1 MSVTTSLSHRPWA
14 KHVDMYAKIPAD
26 LMEGT
31 RSGSVLSYIS
41 LCIMLI
47 LFLYETSAFFSSRY
61 GDTLAF
67 FAINGLGSYQG
78 ISSHVMSHNVPFC
91 KIDRLVTDL
100 SLDRSDDPRIRLNF
114 NITMMDLR
122 CDWAVIDV
130 VSVLGTHQNV
140 TAHVTKWN
148 VNGQGVRQGYKGRNR
163 NQKDIDLFDSS
174 VTSTL
179 DELHED
185 GEDALS
191 LDPETLEYYKKEHDY
206 VFVDF
211 YASWCSHCR
220 DLAPTWETLA
230 EVMVDAGEAHAKI
243 HGEDYTDEDYE
254 AAEKV
259 TMPVVIAKIDCV
271 DHQSLCNFEE
281 RISAYPTLR
290 LFVDGKRWHGG
301 DYNGHRTVL
310 EMVEWLYHVEEQH
323 KDLLGQDSAVG
334 DSVRTL
340 HKAHE
345 GTHAMNRKR
354 SQRRHGS

>member
-1 MSVTTSLSHRPWA
+1 MSVTSLSHRPWA

-31 RSGSVLSYIS
+31 RSGSALSYIS

-140 TAHVTKWN
+140 KGTRDAIGIKKILISLIVLSQVRWMNFMRMEKMPFLLIPKHWSITKKN
-148 VNGQGVRQGYKGRNR
+148 TTMSLSIFMPRGVL
-163 NQKDIDLFDSS
+163 I
-174 VTSTL
+174 
-179 DELHED
+179 
-185 GEDALS
+185 
-191 LDPETLEYYKKEHDY
+191 
-206 VFVDF
+206 
-211 YASWCSHCR
+211 
-220 DLAPTWETLA
+220 
-230 EVMVDAGEAHAKI
+230 AGI
-243 HGEDYTDEDYE
+243 
-254 AAEKV
+254 
-259 TMPVVIAKIDCV
+259 
-271 DHQSLCNFEE
+271 L
-281 RISAYPTLR
+281 LR
-290 LFVDGKRWHGG
+290 LGKPWQKSWWMPERHMQ
-301 DYNGHRTVL
+301 RFMAKTIP
-310 EMVEWLYHVEEQH
+310 M
-323 KDLLGQDSAVG
+323 K
-334 DSVRTL
+334 TM
-340 HKAHE
+340 KP
-345 GTHAMNRKR
+345 RKR
-354 SQRRHGS
+354 